1 MFYYQN
7 PCKFHEVSRETTF
20 SLSNVA
26 WFIFFYYI
34 CNVKT
39 LPKALQGW
47 KRVWWHLHIKAY
59 LYALVLTVYELR
71 NFKRNVKNKATG
83 TPLIGVLYSCIGYR
97 DIFLCLV
104 SMGLIIHRCG
114 AFGVARFDISGNAK
128 AYTQGTSNKELAPRF
143 FCICVT

>member
-1 MFYYQN
+1 MKSVEKRHFL
-7 PCKFHEVSRETTF
+7 CLMLHGLF
-20 SLSNVA
+20 
-26 WFIFFYYI
+26 FFYYI

-104 SMGLIIHRCG
+104 SMGLIIHRRGGFRRCSFRH
-114 AFGVARFDISGNAK
+114 FGQCEGLYTGNEL
-128 AYTQGTSNKELAPRF
+128 QGTGSTLEPV
-143 FCICVT
+143 CIL